1 MKVQN
6 SNLFKN
12 WSYLNFGKTGQSF
25 VEIWMKNWWILNVY
39 WEIIKVW
46 SLRILQEW
54 FTSRFYN
61 TFTQIFT
68 RDPFRQKSSG
78 SKIAFS
84 VLLFK
89 TASSPHLQKNLFL
102 CFALS
107 YIYKLRHSKF
117 ITQYQIRMAYQ
128 RYNNQLF
135 NINKLLFLLLKN
147 ASLWRH

>member
-1 MKVQN
+1 MCVR
-6 SNLFKN
+6 
-12 WSYLNFGKTGQSF
+12 TGQSF
-25 VEIWMKNWWILNVY
+25 VEIWMKHWWILNVY

-78 SKIAFS
+78 LKIAFS

-89 TASSPHLQKNLFL
+89 TASKSTLAKNLFL

-117 ITQYQIRMAYQ
+117 ITQYQTRMAYQ
-128 RYNNQLF
+128 HYNNPLF
-135 NINKLLFLLLKN
+135 NIKKLLFLLLKN
-147 ASLWRH
+147 ASPWRH